1 MQIEVCVPA
10 NTADNF
16 IAKFRPI
23 YFSPGYTQFPG
34 MLFQVT
40 IVAVNLSFDARRPRW
55 VVKKHIF
62 FSAFRNGQS
71 NLDIRSMR
79 KR

>member
-1 MQIEVCVPA
+1 MQIEVCVPK

-40 IVAVNLSFDARRPRW
+40 IVAVNLSVETRRPRLDDE
-55 VVKKHIF
+55 VTLLF
-62 FSAFRNGQS
+62 FFLS
-71 NLDIRSMR
+71 LLC
-79 KR
+79 